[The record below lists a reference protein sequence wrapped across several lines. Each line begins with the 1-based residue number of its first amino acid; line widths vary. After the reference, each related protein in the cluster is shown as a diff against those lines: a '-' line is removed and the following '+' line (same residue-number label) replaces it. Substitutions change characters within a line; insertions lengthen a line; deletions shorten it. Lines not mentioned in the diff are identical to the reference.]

1 MSQPM
6 TPFIN
11 RRRLLQG
18 LAWGSAS
25 AAGLITPLARAFT
38 SNRATAFASA
48 SAPFDGQLSTT
59 VGVGFNGT
67 LQTTDIPVRGKIPA
81 ALRGTLYR
89 NGAARFKLGSTRNTH
104 WFDGDGMV
112 QAFNFSDGKA
122 NHLGVLL
129 RTPKLVEEEAAGRFL
144 YAGFGTPMADTKP
157 VDRPDMLNTANI
169 NMLSMNGGRDLYAL
183 WEAGSATQLNP
194 KTLAV
199 QGFKTW
205 SPETAGASFSAHP
218 RRSPDGTLWNFG
230 YAPHSGKLIIY
241 EISAQGQLK
250 RQAAIAAPQADM
262 VHDFAITENY
272 LVFLLMPLHAKP
284 NTPAV
289 GSLER
294 YEWRSEAPLIAM
306 LVRKS
311 DFSVKHIDLPNGGVF
326 HLGNAWEEGGMLRLG
341 YARYGKFLEHLKGL
355 VLPSP
360 QSPSDQLANWT
371 QVEINP
377 AQGTA
382 RQIDIGL
389 HGTEFPSFDTR
400 RTGEKTDFTVLM
412 QNTHA
417 QTDTAWGNDTVLA
430 LANDKIQRYSY
441 GDNWLAEEHLLV
453 PAPGSNTEAK
463 GWVLGTAF
471 NVTTHKT
478 TLNIFEANALSKGPV
493 AQLALPYGLP
503 LGLHGQFVPA

>member
-1 MSQPM
+1 MSQAHLP
-6 TPFIN
+6 TLH

-25 AAGLITPLARAFT
+25 ATGLLSPWARAFT
-38 SNRATAFASA
+38 ADRATAFANA
-48 SAPFDGQLSTT
+48 YAPFDGLLSTT
-59 VGVGFNGT
+59 AGVGFNGT
-67 LQTTDIPVRGKIPA
+67 LQTTDIPVRGQIPV

-89 NGAARFKLGSTRNTH
+89 NGAARFKLGSTRYTH

-112 QAFNFSDGKA
+112 QAFHFEGGKA
-122 NHLGVLL
+122 SHLGVLL

-144 YAGFGTPMADTKP
+144 YAGFGTPMADSKP

-169 NMLSMNGGRDLYAL
+169 NMLAMNGGRDLYAL
-183 WEAGSATQLNP
+183 WEGGSAVQLDP

-199 QGFKTW
+199 QGFKAW

-241 EISAQGQLK
+241 QISAQGQLQ
-250 RQAAIAAPQADM
+250 RQAAIAALQADM

-284 NTPAV
+284 NTPAA

-311 DFSVKHIDLPNGGVF
+311 DFSVKHIELPNGGVF
-326 HLGNAWEEGGMLRLG
+326 HLGNAWEEGGLVRLG
-341 YARYGKFLEHLKGL
+341 YARYGKFLDHLKGL
-355 VLPSP
+355 TLPAP
-360 QSPSDQLANWT
+360 QSPPEHLAHWT

-382 RQIDIGL
+382 RQIDTGL

-400 RTGEKTDFTVLM
+400 RTGEKTDTTVLM

-417 QTDTAWGNDTVLA
+417 KTDTAWGNDTVLA
-430 LANDKIQRYSY
+430 LSNEKIQRYSY
-441 GDNWLAEEHLLV
+441 GNNWLAEEHLLV
-453 PAPGSNTEAK
+453 PAPNSLNTAN

-471 NVTTHKT
+471 NITTHKT

-493 AQLALPYGLP
+493 AQLVLPYGLP

>member
-1 MSQPM
+1 M
-6 TPFIN
+6 
-11 RRRLLQG
+11 
-18 LAWGSAS
+18 
-25 AAGLITPLARAFT
+25 ITPTVPTLQRRQWLKALALGGLGTTGLLSPWAQAFT
-38 SNRATAFASA
+38 SNRANAFATA
-48 SAPFDGQLSTT
+48 SAPYDGAISATP
-59 VGVGFNGT
+59 GVGFSGT
-67 LQTTDIPVRGKIPA
+67 IETANIPLRGKIPA
-81 ALRGTLYR
+81 GLRGTLYR
-89 NGAARFKLGSTRNTH
+89 NGAARFQLGSTRHTH

-112 QAFNFSDGKA
+112 QAFNFEGGKA
-122 NHLGVLL
+122 SHLGVLL

-144 YAGFGTPMADTKP
+144 YAGFGTPMADSKP
-157 VDRPDMLNTANI
+157 VDSPDMLNTANI

-183 WEAGSATQLNP
+183 WEGGSATQLNP
-194 KTLAV
+194 QTLAV
-199 QGFKTW
+199 QGFKAW

-218 RRSPDGTLWNFG
+218 RRAPDGTVWNFG

-241 EISAQGQLK
+241 EINAQGGLL
-250 RQAAIAAPQADM
+250 RQAALAAPQANM

-284 NTPAV
+284 NAPAT
-289 GSLER
+289 GSLDR
-294 YEWRSEAPLIAM
+294 YTWRSDAPLIAM

-326 HLGNAWEEGGMLRLG
+326 HLGNAWEEAGMVRLG

-360 QSPSDQLANWT
+360 QSPPEHLASWT

-382 RQIDIGL
+382 RQIDTGL
-389 HGTEFPSFDTR
+389 PGTEFPSFDTR
-400 RTGEKTDFTVLM
+400 RTGEKTDTTVLM

-417 QTDTAWGNDTVLA
+417 KTDAAWGNDTVLA
-430 LANDKIQRYSY
+430 LSNDKIQRYSY
-441 GDNWLAEEHLLV
+441 GNHWLAEEHLLV
-453 PAPGSNTEAK
+453 PAPNSLNTAN
-463 GWVLGTAF
+463 GWVMGTAF
-471 NVTTHKT
+471 NTTTHKT